1 MVKRPEDEG
10 NAVSPVTKARIFL
23 SASVPL
29 PSRNRVYFD
38 TADVIAIRDAIRA
51 LTIVIIEQEV
61 QLVFGGHPAITPM
74 IRLQVAQTGEP
85 VGERVVM
92 FQSGYFERVFPRD
105 NAAFEHVELVDAI
118 PNDRVASL
126 ARMREAMLTGPFV
139 GGFFI
144 GGMEGVEEEFAMFS
158 RFQPGFPAF
167 PIASTGAA
175 AAKLFDA
182 SPELQRDQPELRD
195 ELSYLTLMRQLFA
208 ITQST
213 DKPPAGP

>member
-1 MVKRPEDEG
+1 M
-10 NAVSPVTKARIFL
+10 SPVPRARIFL

-51 LTIVIIEQEV
+51 LTIVIIEQEI

-74 IRLQVAQTGEP
+74 IRLQVSQTGAP
-85 VGERVVM
+85 VGESVVM
-92 FQSGYFERVFPRD
+92 YQSRFFERVFPRD
-105 NAAFEHVELVDAI
+105 NAAFERVELVDGI
-118 PNDRVASL
+118 PNDRDASL

-144 GGMEGVEEEFAMFS
+144 GGMEGVEEEFEMFS
-158 RFQPGFPAF
+158 RIQPGFLAF

-175 AAKLFDA
+175 AAKLFSA
-182 SPELQRDQPELRD
+182 SPDLQRDHPELRD
-195 ELSYLTLMRQLFA
+195 ELSYLTLMRQLIA
-208 ITQST
+208 KTQSN
-213 DKPPAGP
+213 DKPTVGP

>member
-1 MVKRPEDEG
+1 MVKQPEVERKT
-10 NAVSPVTKARIFL
+10 VSPATKARIFL

-29 PSRNRVYFD
+29 PSRNRIYFD

-51 LTIVIIEQEV
+51 LTIVIIEQDT

-74 IRLQVAQTGEP
+74 IRLQVAQTGAP

-92 FQSGYFERVFPRD
+92 YQSRFFERVFPGD

-118 PNDRVASL
+118 PNDRHASL
-126 ARMREAMLTGPFV
+126 ARMREAMLAGPFV

-158 RFQPGFPAF
+158 RIQPDLPVF

-175 AAKLFDA
+175 AARLFEA
-182 SPELQRDQPELRD
+182 SPDLQRDLPELRD
-195 ELSYLTLMRQLFA
+195 EFSYLTLMRQLYA
-208 ITQST
+208 VTQSIH
-213 DKPPAGP
+213 KPPSEA